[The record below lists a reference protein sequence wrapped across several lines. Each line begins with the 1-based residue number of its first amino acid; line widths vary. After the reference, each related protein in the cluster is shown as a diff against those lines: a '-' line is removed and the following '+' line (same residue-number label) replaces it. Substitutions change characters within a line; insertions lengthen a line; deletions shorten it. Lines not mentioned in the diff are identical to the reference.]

1 MEGIIRI
8 TASEKRDI
16 SAKNAKLHIKL
27 EAERIG
33 FGNATWQ
40 QSREVRELVG
50 KLKHLGLEENQISF
64 ASVRASSPGGL
75 LKASRAEFHLV
86 ISCSLE
92 TIAAVLDALSES
104 KNTELWQLEWLW
116 EDFETQLEL
125 AAQAMQKAKRKAEA
139 MATAAQCQVVGVRSA
154 SDSHTLPEAASS
166 FHESFAK
173 APAMSRRA
181 DMSVG
186 MEYRA
191 TTTLEVTVTAEF
203 IVLPV

>member
-8 TASEKRDI
+8 GASEKREI
-16 SAKNAKLHIKL
+16 SASSAKLHIKL

-33 FGNATWQ
+33 FGNAAWQ
-40 QSREVRELVG
+40 QSREVRDLVG

-64 ASVRASSPGGL
+64 ASVRTSSPGGL
-75 LKASRAEFHLV
+75 LKA
-86 ISCSLE
+86 
-92 TIAAVLDALSES
+92 
-104 KNTELWQLEWLW
+104 
-116 EDFETQLEL
+116 
-125 AAQAMQKAKRKAEA
+125 EA
-139 MATAAQCQVVGVRSA
+139 MAAAAQCQVVGVRSA